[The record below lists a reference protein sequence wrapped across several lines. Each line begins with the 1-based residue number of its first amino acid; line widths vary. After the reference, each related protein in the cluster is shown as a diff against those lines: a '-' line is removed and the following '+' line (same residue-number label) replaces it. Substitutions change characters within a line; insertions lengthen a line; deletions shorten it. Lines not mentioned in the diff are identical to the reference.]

1 MRILVE
7 IFGLIIILIEIGLS
21 WQNIQNL
28 NLKKVNTVDQ
38 KNLNKFPHIRHRL
51 LVSQNSNISI
61 SNVKRRDR
69 QNKIVNLPNHWD
81 KNPFLFQTYK

>member
-1 MRILVE
+1 MRILVK
-7 IFGLIIILIEIGLS
+7 IFGLTIIFIQIGLS

-28 NLKKVNTVDQ
+28 NLKKVNYVNQ
-38 KNLNKFPHIRHRL
+38 KSLNKYPHIRHRL
-51 LVSQNSNISI
+51 LVSQNNNSI
-61 SNVKRRDR
+61 SNVKKRER